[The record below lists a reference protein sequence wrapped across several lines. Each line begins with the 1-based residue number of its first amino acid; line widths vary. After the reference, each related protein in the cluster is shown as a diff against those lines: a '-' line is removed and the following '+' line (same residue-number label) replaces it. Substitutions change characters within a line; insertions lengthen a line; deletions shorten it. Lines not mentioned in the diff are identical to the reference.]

1 MKIVIN
7 FQFPVEPFNTLVRDG
22 TAGRTLASILE
33 AIAPEAVYFYA
44 PNGCRGGTM
53 VVDIDDPASIP
64 AIAEPLFL
72 QFDARCEFHA
82 AMSADD
88 LARAGIDELGKR
100 WG

>member
-22 TAGRTLASILE
+22 TAGPTLAAILE

-72 QFDARCEFHA
+72 KFDARCEFHA